1 MTDEQLTSAASEV
14 RTIASVSSPTRLDF
28 YDAELRAHHEHLR
41 AAYGISPG
49 DEVLDI
55 GCGTGLTTREAARAA
70 APGRVVGV
78 DVSEG
83 MLERAREKTAAE
95 QLDNVRY
102 DLGDAQVHRFDPA
115 GFDVAI
121 SRFGTMFFSD
131 PAAAFANIAAAL
143 RPEARLVLLVWQRHD
158 HNGWARAIDAAL
170 GDAAQPP
177 QPGADPFSLGDA
189 EATAG
194 ILEGA
199 GFDGIRF
206 EDVHEPVLYGHD
218 LDAALAFVRGFQDTS
233 AALASLS
240 DGEAA
245 RTVERL
251 REMLAAHY
259 SDERGVALDSRSW
272 LITAR
277 RRRQDVDN
285 GRQTR
290 PRLTLLGP
298 LNGSGARLWADC
310 RQRSRVRLCSA
321 DKNSGAWTP
330 RHRTDPDPHA
340 YPLAPPHTRQSPPPH
355 HRRDRCRTKPRQR
368 TCSTTRKRFG

>member
-1 MTDEQLTSAASEV
+1 M
-14 RTIASVSSPTRLDF
+14 SSPTRLDF

-70 APGRVVGV
+70 EPGRVVGV

-95 QLDNVRY
+95 QLDNVRFE
-102 DLGDAQVHRFDPA
+102 LGDAQLHRFDPA

-143 RPEARLVLLVWQRHD
+143 RPEARLVLLVWQRHE
-158 HNGWARAIDAAL
+158 HNEWARAIDAAL

-259 SDERGVALDSRSW
+259 SEERGVALDSRSW

-277 RRRQDVDN
+277 RRRHSVGTPDPN
-285 GRQTR
+285 GTL
-290 PRLTLLGP
+290 PRLTLSRRQKLG
-298 LNGSGARLWADC
+298 SMD
-310 RQRSRVRLCSA
+310 
-321 DKNSGAWTP
+321 
-330 RHRTDPDPHA
+330 
-340 YPLAPPHTRQSPPPH
+340 
-355 HRRDRCRTKPRQR
+355 
-368 TCSTTRKRFG
+368 STTRQALVTEPILTLTRTPWHHHRDLPHSPSPLGPPGAP